1 MTLRMLLP
9 QHLIRKAV
17 INMSEFSRRLPV
29 YLLLDVSGS
38 MQGDPIEAVRH
49 GVRALISELRGDPRA
64 LETAYLS
71 VITFNSSARQVTPL
85 TELML
90 FKEPQL
96 SAGGAT
102 ALGAA
107 LRLLADC
114 IKSEVRKSTETQKG
128 DWRPLV
134 FILTDGAPTDDWR
147 EAAAVLKTTKPANII
162 ACAAGAYADT
172 TVLKEITE
180 CVLMMNTLS
189 AGDLAQFFAWVS
201 SSVKMSSKSLDAKPG
216 ANIELPPPPQGFVI
230 VP

>member
-49 GVRALISELRGDPRA
+49 GVRALISELRGDPQA

-134 FILTDGAPTDDWR
+134 FILTDGAPTDDR
-147 EAAAVLKTTKPANII
+147 CRTQDNKACKYHCLRRRCICRYNCAQGDNRMRADDEHSFRRRPGSVLCMGIKL
-162 ACAAGAYADT
+162 CQD
-172 TVLKEITE
+172 VLQE
-180 CVLMMNTLS
+180 
-189 AGDLAQFFAWVS
+189 
-201 SSVKMSSKSLDAKPG
+201 P
-216 ANIELPPPPQGFVI
+216 
-230 VP
+230 

>member
-49 GVRALISELRGDPRA
+49 GVRALISELRGDPQA